1 MSDDSD
7 PDYPW
12 DETPPPAP
20 PRIPLIPWV
29 VVLLVVAL
37 ILNRNHLLPARAPVV
52 NPEAGANQVLDNN
65 EPLMA
70 ETVAA
75 KLLWGVQ
82 ILSRVP
88 PSDVIKQLEPA
99 LKNQGPRGAIA
110 LAIVE
115 ASTVGSPAALKR
127 LEEISK
133 SATDA
138 GLKSTMDI
146 VEDWV
151 RRRAKDPLAPITDEA
166 RKTIKSQIGW
176 FATIPGNAPP
186 SPEDAEFW
194 VREPLSYFG
203 KLVSFAMRIGLASL
217 IVIALIASGLVALIF
232 LWIRGSRG
240 ALGPGLNDPGE
251 ESLEASPIFM
261 ETFALWIAVFFSLN
275 FAVSYW
281 VVPTSLANSLIVSI
295 LVQITSLGALAWPLA
310 RGMSFT
316 KMREMLGLSPSDLS
330 LKEIPAGIFGTLAF
344 WPVMLVLLCL
354 TAGLIQSFPDAPTPE
369 HPLPMQLAKG
379 SRLDWWLGVF
389 AAVVMAPIVEEI
401 FFRGFLFRHLR
412 ESSRLAGVRPSFWIS
427 ALMSSILFAAVH
439 PQGILGL
446 PALGGLATLFCLL
459 RETRNSL
466 VASIAAHAMGNGT
479 TLLLL
484 SLIEF
489 N

>member
-12 DETPPPAP
+12 NETPPPAQ

-29 VVLLVVAL
+29 MVLLVVGL
-37 ILNRNHLLPARAPVV
+37 ILNRNLLLPARAPEVI
-52 NPEAGANQVLDNN
+52 PGDGANQVVDNN

-70 ETVAA
+70 EALAA
-75 KLLWGVQ
+75 KLLWGLQ

-88 PSDVIKQLEPA
+88 PSDVIRQLEPT
-99 LKNQGPRGAIA
+99 LKNQGPRGSIA

-115 ASTVGSPAALKR
+115 ASTIGSPSALKR
-127 LEEISK
+127 LGEITK

-138 GLKSTMDI
+138 GLKPTLDI
-146 VEDWV
+146 VEGWV
-151 RRRAKDPLAPITDEA
+151 RRRALDSLAPITEED
-166 RKTIKSQIGW
+166 RKALKSQIGW

-203 KLVSFAMRIGLASL
+203 KMVSFVMRLGLASL
-217 IVIALIASGLVALIF
+217 IVIAMIAAGMVALII

-240 ALGPGLNDPGE
+240 PLGPGLDNPGE
-251 ESLEASPIFM
+251 SALEVSPLFM
-261 ETFALWIAVFFSLN
+261 ETFALWMVLFFTLN
-275 FAVSYW
+275 FAVSAW
-281 VVPTSLANSLIVSI
+281 LVPTTLANSLIVSI
-295 LVQITSLGALAWPLA
+295 LIQFTSLGALAWPLA
-310 RGMSFT
+310 RGISFT
-316 KMREMLGLSPSDLS
+316 QLREMVGLAPSDLS
-330 LKEIPAGIFGTLAF
+330 PREIPAGIFGTLAF
-344 WPVMLVLLCL
+344 WPVMLVLLCC
-354 TAGLIQSFPDAPTPE
+354 TAGLIKSFPDTPTPE

-379 SRLDWWLGVF
+379 SPLDWWLGVI

-412 ESSRLAGVRPSFWIS
+412 ESSRQAGIRPSFWIS
-427 ALMSSILFAAVH
+427 TLISSILFASVH
-439 PQGILGL
+439 PQGLLGL
-446 PALGGLATLFCLL
+446 PALGGLATLFCIL

-466 VASIAAHAMGNGT
+466 IASMVAHAMGNGT

-484 SLIEF
+484 WLVDF
-489 N
+489 G

>member
-12 DETPPPAP
+12 NDTPPPAP

-29 VVLLVVAL
+29 VVLLVVGL
-37 ILNRNHLLPARAPVV
+37 ILNRHHLLPARAPVV
-52 NPEAGANQVLDNN
+52 KPVEVANQVLENN
-65 EPLMA
+65 DPLMA
-70 ETVAA
+70 ESVAA
-75 KLLWGVQ
+75 KLLWGLQ

-88 PSDVIKQLEPA
+88 PSDVIKQLEPT
-99 LKNQGPRGAIA
+99 LKNQGPRGSLA

-127 LEEISK
+127 LEEITK

-138 GLKSTMDI
+138 GLKPALDI
-146 VEDWV
+146 VKDWV
-151 RRRAKDPLAPITDEA
+151 SRRAQDPMAPITDEA
-166 RKTIKSQIGW
+166 RKTLKSQLGW

-203 KLVSFAMRIGLASL
+203 KLVSFAMRLGLASL
-217 IVIALIASGLVALIF
+217 IVLALIAAGMVALIL
-232 LWIRGSRG
+232 LWIRGLRG
-240 ALGPGLNDPGE
+240 ALGPGLSDPGE
-251 ESLEASPIFM
+251 AALEASPLFM
-261 ETFALWIAVFFSLN
+261 ETFALWIALFFGMN

-281 VVPTSLANSLIVSI
+281 FVPTTLANSLIVSI
-295 LVQITSLGALAWPLA
+295 LIQTISLSALAWPLL
-310 RGMSFT
+310 RGMSLT
-316 KMREMLGLSPSDLS
+316 KMLEMLGLSSSDLK

-344 WPVMLVLLCL
+344 WPVMIVLLCC

-379 SRLDWWLGVF
+379 SRVDWWLGVF

-412 ESSRLAGVRPSFWIS
+412 ESSRLAGIRPSFWIS
-427 ALMSSILFAAVH
+427 ALISSILFAAVH

-466 VASIAAHAMGNGT
+466 IASMVAHALGNGT

-484 SLIEF
+484 SLIGLD
-489 N
+489 